1 MKELDSDF
9 FINPGVNIDQ
19 SNGELTVITKLSKE
33 QLKGRWTTAQGK
45 NILTRW
51 KANGFRRDTL
61 DHLIGKYYDHT
72 DIRGINLSK
81 EILKN
86 VDLSTIDLYG
96 ADLSGTI
103 FERCNLT
110 ESWLSETDI
119 SGAMFNFSDMTKVFL
134 DNVNFDTRTRFI
146 GIDLKSINFT
156 FAALLEE
163 LVIGQQKIEHLER
176 RNPYFAKFLKWTCD
190 YGRSFRR
197 FVLCCISVIFIFS
210 LMYCLIPNAVN
221 SNDFLDCL
229 YFSALTFMRIGSTDF
244 HPLSGIGRLV
254 AIAEVSI
261 SYIMLGL
268 LVAIFSRRMIVS

>member
-19 SNGELTVITKLSKE
+19 SNGELTVIAKLSKE

-45 NILTRW
+45 NTLRRW
-51 KANGFRRDTL
+51 KANDFRRDTL
-61 DHLIGKYYDHT
+61 DHLVGKYYDHT
-72 DIRGINLSK
+72 DIRGINISK

-86 VDLSTIDLYG
+86 VDLSNIDLY
-96 ADLSGTI
+96 AANLSGTI

-119 SGAMFNFSDMTKVFL
+119 SGAIFTFSDMTKVFL

-156 FAALLEE
+156 LAALLEE

-176 RNPYFAKFLKWTCD
+176 RNPYFTKFLKWTCD

-197 FVLCCISVIFIFS
+197 FLLCCISVIFLFS
-210 LMYCLIPNAVN
+210 LMYYLIPNAVN
-221 SNDFLDCL
+221 SNDFLIV
-229 YFSALTFMRIGSTDF
+229 F
-244 HPLSGIGRLV
+244 
-254 AIAEVSI
+254 
-261 SYIMLGL
+261 
-268 LVAIFSRRMIVS
+268 IFLH